1 MFSRVEISK
10 ASMVG
15 RKKVDKDIERG
26 RLDVCD
32 LASIAGYV
40 VMGRMG
46 AGGLGGITGMSPEP
60 ALHEGLQVGAGINR
74 YDGGHKRVESGG
86 EGSKNGEIDDLRASA
101 IPISGSICT
110 AEFSDLEAEIMLMMI
125 KRGKTRGQAKLQI
138 RKMREMVCAE
148 RICEEHMEELGL

>member
-26 RLDVCD
+26 RLDVGD
-32 LASIAGYV
+32 LASVAGYV

-60 ALHEGLQVGAGINR
+60 ALHEELPKGVERGFNR
-74 YDGGHKRVESGG
+74 YDGGHKRVESG
-86 EGSKNGEIDDLRASA
+86 EGGKNG
-101 IPISGSICT
+101 
-110 AEFSDLEAEIMLMMI
+110 EFSDLEAEIMLMMI

>member
-32 LASIAGYV
+32 LASVAGYV

-60 ALHEGLQVGAGINR
+60 ALHEGLQVCAGINR
-74 YDGGHKRVESGG
+74 YDGGHKRAESGG
-86 EGSKNGEIDDLRASA
+86 EGGKD
-101 IPISGSICT
+101 